1 MTCNK
6 KWILYNNWGQLAQWS
21 SKALLKAQL
30 APNKGHGHSSV
41 VCCWSDP
48 PQLSESWRNHYTW
61 EACLADWWNALVTQ
75 RLQPAPINRKGNS
88 PKQCLTHATQPE
100 LQTLSKLGCEGSPH
114 PLCSSH
120 LSPTNYHF
128 FTHLHNFLQ
137 GKHFHNQQHAQ
148 NAFQEPIESQ
158 SVGFYTIGINLFL
171 IDKNVLIV
179 MIPILINKEVFEPS
193 YNDLKLM
200 VWNCNYFCTSHVN
213 H

>member
-1 MTCNK
+1 MQQKVDFIQQPGTTSSVKLQSTSQSSACTK
-6 KWILYNNWGQLAQWS
+6 QRSWSLFGGLLLVWSTTAFWILAKPVYLRS
-21 SKALLKAQL
+21 M
-30 APNKGHGHSSV
+30 
-41 VCCWSDP
+41 
-48 PQLSESWRNHYTW
+48 LSRLMKCPGDT
-61 EACLADWWNALVTQ
+61 EATAGTDQQERPCS
-75 RLQPAPINRKGNS
+75 S
-88 PKQCLTHATQPE
+88 PKQCPTHATQPA